1 MGYQPPRN
9 GFRTFVILW
18 ASQAASVFG
27 TDLTLFALNIWLV
40 QVIYPLPEQQPE
52 LAWALAALGLV
63 MAVTGILATPIAGA
77 LVDRLDRKRVMLAMD
92 LVNGVAM
99 TTTAVLAATGIL
111 QVWMM
116 LLISGLFGITDAVH
130 SAALDTSYAML
141 VSDEQLPRA
150 NGMMQSLWS
159 LSAVLSP
166 AAAAGLVALPG
177 LARQGLIPGGLG
189 QFLAGLKNGVP
200 LAFSLDAITF
210 FLSAAVLLF
219 LQIPSP
225 QHQQIGRLGRA
236 VASIWS
242 DIRFGVDYVRRR
254 PPLLWLLATFA
265 VANLCEPMGVFLPL
279 VVKVDLAADW
289 LARGFTYETA
299 LATLNTMM
307 AVGGLVGAVL
317 VSLWGG
323 ARRRRVA
330 ALLFFMLLGGVTQIG
345 LGLLPAL
352 YLAGAAAF
360 FKSFTI
366 PMANA
371 HSQAIWQGQVPREM
385 QGRVFAV
392 RRVIAQGLMPL
403 GQVLA
408 GWLAASMD
416 PGMGL
421 ALLGV
426 LIVITNLGQLLN
438 RQLMQLEHMK

>member
-63 MAVTGILATPIAGA
+63 MAVAGILATPVAGA
-77 LVDRLDRKRVMLAMD
+77 LVDRLDRKHLMLATD

-99 TTTAVLAATGIL
+99 ATTALLAATGIL
-111 QVWMM
+111 DVWMM
-116 LLISGLFGITDAVH
+116 LLISGLFGITDAIH
-130 SAALDTSYAML
+130 SSALDTSYAML

-166 AAAAGLVALPG
+166 AAAAGLVALPA
-177 LARQGLIPGGLG
+177 LARQGFIPGGLG
-189 QFLAGLKNGVP
+189 HFLAGLRNGVP
-200 LAFSLDAITF
+200 LAFAIDAITF
-210 FLSAAVLLF
+210 FLSAAVLSL

-225 QHQQIGRLGRA
+225 RHEKIGRLGQA
-236 VASIWS
+236 AASIWS

-279 VVKVDLAADW
+279 IVKVDLAADW

-299 LATLNTMM
+299 LATLNTLM
-307 AVGGLVGAVL
+307 AIGGLVGAVL

-330 ALLFFMLLGGVTQIG
+330 ALLFFMLLGGVAQIG
-345 LGLLPAL
+345 IGLLPAL

-360 FKSFTI
+360 VNSFTI

-371 HSQAIWQGQVPREM
+371 HSQAIWQGQVPREL

-403 GQVLA
+403 GQVVA
-408 GWLAASMD
+408 GWLAGRMD
-416 PGMGL
+416 PGVGL
-421 ALLGV
+421 ALLGAI
-426 LIVITNLGQLLN
+426 IVIMNLGQLFN
-438 RQLMQLEHMK
+438 RQLMRLEHT